1 MEMRKYILLVSVWFI
16 SLNVSAQNFT
26 TNRQINALKL
36 DTTLIYA
43 EATMKELK
51 NAELDANALFD
62 MKVSE
67 WIEQTYKDEEIKYDL
82 SEIRRHR
89 KELHMLRSNLYYR
102 VFIYIYLN
110 DIEVERLQPM
120 VKEEMFVLNEEELEM
135 VTLDSFYKIEPYIKL
150 LESKG
155 KLKAYGKFK
164 NLPNNDLCYLFI
176 YNKEGEIVAVMKH
189 TADEVLNLKTLEQD
203 IVTNYK
209 NCGAIWFQLK

>member
-1 MEMRKYILLVSVWFI
+1 MEMRKIILLVSVWYI

-110 DIEVERLQPM
+110 DIEVERLQPK
-120 VKEEMFVLNEEELEM
+120 VKEEKFILNEEELEM

-150 LESKG
+150 LENKG

-189 TADEVLNLKTLEQD
+189 TADKVINLKTLEQD

>member
-1 MEMRKYILLVSVWFI
+1 MEMRKFILLVSVWYI

-110 DIEVERLQPM
+110 DIEVERLQPK
-120 VKEEMFVLNEEELEM
+120 VKEGKFILNEEELEM

-150 LESKG
+150 LENKG

-189 TADEVLNLKTLEQD
+189 TADKVINLKTLEQD

>member
-16 SLNVSAQNFT
+16 SQNISAQDIAI
-26 TNRQINALKL
+26 NRQINALKR

-43 EATMKELK
+43 EATMEKLK
-51 NAELDANALFD
+51 DAETNANTIFN
-62 MKVSE
+62 MKLSE
-67 WIEQTYKDEEIKYDL
+67 WVKLQYDMDL
-82 SEIRRHR
+82 SDVELREIRLHR
-89 KELHMLRSNLYYR
+89 KEIQMMRYYLYR
-102 VFIYIYLN
+102 VFVYISK
-110 DIEVERLQPM
+110 DSIKVEHPEPEI
-120 VKEEMFVLNEEELEM
+120 KEEKIMLNEEELEM

-189 TADEVLNLKTLEQD
+189 TADKVVNLKTLEQD

>member
-110 DIEVERLQPM
+110 DIEVERLQPK
-120 VKEEMFVLNEEELEM
+120 VKEEKFILNEEELEM

-150 LESKG
+150 LENKG

-189 TADEVLNLKTLEQD
+189 TADKVINLKTLEQD

>member
-1 MEMRKYILLVSVWFI
+1 MEIRKYILLVSVWYI

-110 DIEVERLQPM
+110 DIEVERLQPKA
-120 VKEEMFVLNEEELEM
+120 KEEKFILNEEELEM

-150 LESKG
+150 LENKG

-189 TADEVLNLKTLEQD
+189 TADKVINLKTLEQD

>member
-1 MEMRKYILLVSVWFI
+1 MEMRKYIVFIIFWSI
-16 SLNVSAQNFT
+16 SLGCTAQDLV
-26 TNRQINALKL
+26 TNDKINALKR

-43 EATMKELK
+43 EVTMEKLKEAET
-51 NAELDANALFD
+51 NANTLFN

-67 WIEQTYKDEEIKYDL
+67 WVKQQYDMDL
-82 SEIRRHR
+82 SDTELREIRLHR
-89 KELHMLRSNLYYR
+89 REIQTMRYYLYR
-102 VFIYIYLN
+102 VFVYI
-110 DIEVERLQPM
+110 DKDSIKFERPEPE
-120 VKEEMFVLNEEELEM
+120 VKEEKLMLNEEELEM

>member
-62 MKVSE
+62 LKVSE
-67 WIEQTYKDEEIKYDL
+67 WIEQTYKDEKIKYDL

-89 KELHMLRSNLYYR
+89 KELHMLRSNSYYR

>member
-1 MEMRKYILLVSVWFI
+1 MEMRKFILLVSVLYI

-110 DIEVERLQPM
+110 DIEVERLQPKA
-120 VKEEMFVLNEEELEM
+120 KEEKFILNEEELEM

-150 LESKG
+150 LENKG

-189 TADEVLNLKTLEQD
+189 TADKVINLKTLEQD

>member
-62 MKVSE
+62 LKVSE
-67 WIEQTYKDEEIKYDL
+67 WIEQTYKDEKIKYDL

-89 KELHMLRSNLYYR
+89 KELQMLRSNSYYR

-189 TADEVLNLKTLEQD
+189 TADAVLNLKTLEQD

>member
-1 MEMRKYILLVSVWFI
+1 MRKYILLVSVWFI
-16 SLNVSAQNFT
+16 SLNISAQDIAI
-26 TNRQINALKL
+26 NRQINALKR

-43 EATMKELK
+43 EATMEKLK
-51 NAELDANALFD
+51 DAETNANTFFN
-62 MKVSE
+62 MKLSE
-67 WIEQTYKDEEIKYDL
+67 WVKLQYDMDL
-82 SEIRRHR
+82 SDVELREIRLHR
-89 KELHMLRSNLYYR
+89 KEIQMMRYYLYR
-102 VFIYIYLN
+102 VFVYISK
-110 DIEVERLQPM
+110 DSIKVEHPEPEI
-120 VKEEMFVLNEEELEM
+120 KEEKIMLNEEELEM
-135 VTLDSFYKIEPYIKL
+135 VTLDSIYKIEPYIKL

-189 TADEVLNLKTLEQD
+189 TADKVVNLKTLEQD

>member
-1 MEMRKYILLVSVWFI
+1 MEMRKYIVFIIFWSI
-16 SLNVSAQNFT
+16 SLGCTAQDFV
-26 TNRQINALKL
+26 TNDKINALKR

-43 EATMKELK
+43 EVTMEKLKEAET
-51 NAELDANALFD
+51 NANTLFN

-67 WIEQTYKDEEIKYDL
+67 WVKQQYDMDL
-82 SEIRRHR
+82 SDTELREIRLHR
-89 KELHMLRSNLYYR
+89 REIQTMRYYLYR
-102 VFIYIYLN
+102 VFVYIDKDSIN
-110 DIEVERLQPM
+110 VERPEPE
-120 VKEEMFVLNEEELEM
+120 VKEEKLMLNEEELEM

>member
-1 MEMRKYILLVSVWFI
+1 MRKYILLVSVWFI
-16 SLNVSAQNFT
+16 SLNISAQDIAI
-26 TNRQINALKL
+26 NRQINALKR

-43 EATMKELK
+43 EATMEKLK
-51 NAELDANALFD
+51 DAETNANTIFN
-62 MKVSE
+62 MKLSE
-67 WIEQTYKDEEIKYDL
+67 WVKLQYDMDL
-82 SEIRRHR
+82 SDVELREIRLHR
-89 KELHMLRSNLYYR
+89 KEIQMMRYYLYR
-102 VFIYIYLN
+102 VFVYISK
-110 DIEVERLQPM
+110 DSIKVEHPEPEI
-120 VKEEMFVLNEEELEM
+120 KEEKIMLNEEELEM

-189 TADEVLNLKTLEQD
+189 TADKVVNLKTLEQD
-203 IVTNYK
+203 MVTNYK

>member
-16 SLNVSAQNFT
+16 SLNISAQDIAI
-26 TNRQINALKL
+26 NRQINALKR

-43 EATMKELK
+43 EATMEKLK
-51 NAELDANALFD
+51 DAETNANTIFN
-62 MKVSE
+62 MKLSE
-67 WIEQTYKDEEIKYDL
+67 WVKLQYDMDL
-82 SEIRRHR
+82 SDVELREIRLHR
-89 KELHMLRSNLYYR
+89 KEIQMMRYYLYR
-102 VFIYIYLN
+102 VFVYIPK
-110 DIEVERLQPM
+110 DSIKVEHPEPEI
-120 VKEEMFVLNEEELEM
+120 KEEKIILNEEELEM

-189 TADEVLNLKTLEQD
+189 TADKVVNLKTLEQD
-203 IVTNYK
+203 MVTNYK

>member
-16 SLNVSAQNFT
+16 SLNISAQDIAI
-26 TNRQINALKL
+26 NRQINALKR

-43 EATMKELK
+43 EATMEKLK
-51 NAELDANALFD
+51 DAETNANTIFN
-62 MKVSE
+62 MKLSE
-67 WIEQTYKDEEIKYDL
+67 WVKLQYDMDL
-82 SEIRRHR
+82 SDVELREIRLHR
-89 KELHMLRSNLYYR
+89 KEIQMMRYYLYR
-102 VFIYIYLN
+102 VFVYISK
-110 DIEVERLQPM
+110 DSIKVEHPEPEI
-120 VKEEMFVLNEEELEM
+120 KEEKIMLNEEELEM

-189 TADEVLNLKTLEQD
+189 TADKVVNLKTLEQD
-203 IVTNYK
+203 MVTNYK

>member
-16 SLNVSAQNFT
+16 SLNISAQDIAI
-26 TNRQINALKL
+26 NRQINALKR

-43 EATMKELK
+43 EATMEKLK
-51 NAELDANALFD
+51 DAETNANTIFN
-62 MKVSE
+62 MKLSE
-67 WIEQTYKDEEIKYDL
+67 WVKLQYDMDL
-82 SEIRRHR
+82 SDVELREIRLHR
-89 KELHMLRSNLYYR
+89 KEIQMMRYYLYR
-102 VFIYIYLN
+102 VFVYISK
-110 DIEVERLQPM
+110 DSIKVEHPEPEI
-120 VKEEMFVLNEEELEM
+120 KEEKIMLNEEELEM

-189 TADEVLNLKTLEQD
+189 TADKVVNLKTLEQD
-203 IVTNYK
+203 IVASYK

>member
-1 MEMRKYILLVSVWFI
+1 MEIRKYIVFIIFWSI
-16 SLNVSAQNFT
+16 SLGCTAHDLV
-26 TNRQINALKL
+26 TNDKINALKR

-43 EATMKELK
+43 EVTMEKLKEAET
-51 NAELDANALFD
+51 NANIIFN

-67 WIEQTYKDEEIKYDL
+67 WVKQKYDMDL
-82 SEIRRHR
+82 SDTDFREIRRHR
-89 KELHMLRSNLYYR
+89 REIQTMRYYLYR
-102 VFIYIYLN
+102 VFVYIDKDSIKVDHPGLE
-110 DIEVERLQPM
+110 I
-120 VKEEMFVLNEEELEM
+120 KEEKLMLNEEELEM

-150 LESKG
+150 LDNKG

-189 TADEVLNLKTLEQD
+189 TADKVINLKTLEQD
-203 IVTNYK
+203 IVKNYK

>member
-1 MEMRKYILLVSVWFI
+1 MEMRKFILLVSVWYI

-120 VKEEMFVLNEEELEM
+120 VKEEKFILNEEELEM

-150 LESKG
+150 LENKG

-189 TADEVLNLKTLEQD
+189 TADKVINLKTLEQD

>member
-1 MEMRKYILLVSVWFI
+1 MEMRKYLLLGLVCFI
-16 SLNVSAQNFT
+16 SLIISAQDIAIDK
-26 TNRQINALKL
+26 QINALKL

-43 EATMKELK
+43 EATMKSLRDAEEGANLLFEANVAEWTIK
-51 NAELDANALFD
+51 EFGEEYVEQVIENARRYRDEIQKPRGNYFRIFVYV
-62 MKVSE
+62 K
-67 WIEQTYKDEEIKYDL
+67 KD
-82 SEIRRHR
+82 S
-89 KELHMLRSNLYYR
+89 
-102 VFIYIYLN
+102 
-110 DIEVERLQPM
+110 IEVEHMRPLE
-120 VKEEMFVLNEEELEM
+120 VKEVKIMLNEEELEM

-150 LESKG
+150 LENKG

-189 TADEVLNLKTLEQD
+189 TADKVINLKTLEQD

>member
-67 WIEQTYKDEEIKYDL
+67 WIEQTYKDEKIKYDL

-89 KELHMLRSNLYYR
+89 KELQMLRSNSYYR

>member
-16 SLNVSAQNFT
+16 SLNISAQDIAI
-26 TNRQINALKL
+26 NRQINALKL

-51 NAELDANALFD
+51 DAELNANALFNL
-62 MKVSE
+62 KVSE
-67 WIEQTYKDEEIKYDL
+67 WVEQTYKGDNIEFDISK
-82 SEIRRHR
+82 IRQHR
-89 KELHMLRSNLYYR
+89 KELQMMRNNLYYR
-102 VFIYIYLN
+102 VFVYICKDSIN
-110 DIEVERLQPM
+110 VERPEPE
-120 VKEEMFVLNEEELEM
+120 VKQEKLMLNEEELEM

>member
-1 MEMRKYILLVSVWFI
+1 MEMRKFILLVSVWYI

-110 DIEVERLQPM
+110 DIEVERLQPK
-120 VKEEMFVLNEEELEM
+120 VKEEKFILNEEELEM

-150 LESKG
+150 LENKG

-189 TADEVLNLKTLEQD
+189 TADKVINLKTLEQD

>member
-16 SLNVSAQNFT
+16 SQNISAQDIAI
-26 TNRQINALKL
+26 NRQINALKR

-43 EATMKELK
+43 EATMEKLK
-51 NAELDANALFD
+51 DAETNANTIFN
-62 MKVSE
+62 MKLSE
-67 WIEQTYKDEEIKYDL
+67 WVKLQYDMDL
-82 SEIRRHR
+82 SDVELREIRLHR
-89 KELHMLRSNLYYR
+89 KEIQMMRYYLYR
-102 VFIYIYLN
+102 VFVYISK
-110 DIEVERLQPM
+110 DSIKVEHPEPEI
-120 VKEEMFVLNEEELEM
+120 KEEKIMLNEEELEM

-189 TADEVLNLKTLEQD
+189 TADAVLNLKTLEQD

>member
-1 MEMRKYILLVSVWFI
+1 MEMRKFILLVSVLYI

-110 DIEVERLQPM
+110 DIEVERLQPK
-120 VKEEMFVLNEEELEM
+120 VKEEKFILNEEELEM

-150 LESKG
+150 LENKG

-189 TADEVLNLKTLEQD
+189 TADKVINLKTLEQD

>member
-1 MEMRKYILLVSVWFI
+1 MEMRKFILLVSVWYI

-110 DIEVERLQPM
+110 DIEVERLQPK
-120 VKEEMFVLNEEELEM
+120 VKEEKFISNEEELEM

-150 LESKG
+150 LENKG

-189 TADEVLNLKTLEQD
+189 TADKVINLKTLEQD

>member
-110 DIEVERLQPM
+110 DIEVERLQPKA
-120 VKEEMFVLNEEELEM
+120 KEEKFILNEEELEM

-150 LESKG
+150 LENKG

-189 TADEVLNLKTLEQD
+189 TADKVINLKTLEQD

>member
-1 MEMRKYILLVSVWFI
+1 MEMRKYLLLGLVCFI
-16 SLNVSAQNFT
+16 SLIISAQDIAIDK
-26 TNRQINALKL
+26 QINALKL

-43 EATMKELK
+43 EATMKSLRDAEEGANLLFEANVAEWTIK
-51 NAELDANALFD
+51 EFGEEYVEQVIENARRYRDEIQKPRGNYFRIFVYV
-62 MKVSE
+62 K
-67 WIEQTYKDEEIKYDL
+67 KD
-82 SEIRRHR
+82 S
-89 KELHMLRSNLYYR
+89 
-102 VFIYIYLN
+102 
-110 DIEVERLQPM
+110 IEVEHLRPLE
-120 VKEEMFVLNEEELEM
+120 VKEVKIMLNEEELEM

-189 TADEVLNLKTLEQD
+189 TADKVINLKTLEQD

>member
-16 SLNVSAQNFT
+16 SLNISAQDIAI
-26 TNRQINALKL
+26 NRQINALKR

-43 EATMKELK
+43 EATMEKLK
-51 NAELDANALFD
+51 DAETNANTFFN
-62 MKVSE
+62 MKLSE
-67 WIEQTYKDEEIKYDL
+67 WVKLQYDMDL
-82 SEIRRHR
+82 SDVELREIRLHR
-89 KELHMLRSNLYYR
+89 KEIQMMRYYLYR
-102 VFIYIYLN
+102 VFVYISK
-110 DIEVERLQPM
+110 DSIKVEHPEPEI
-120 VKEEMFVLNEEELEM
+120 KEEKIMLNEEELEM

-189 TADEVLNLKTLEQD
+189 TADKVVNLKTLEQD

>member
-1 MEMRKYILLVSVWFI
+1 MEIRKYILLVSVWYI

-62 MKVSE
+62 LKVSE

-110 DIEVERLQPM
+110 DIEVERLQPK
-120 VKEEMFVLNEEELEM
+120 VKEEKFILNEEELEM

-189 TADEVLNLKTLEQD
+189 TADKVVNLKTLEQD

>member
-1 MEMRKYILLVSVWFI
+1 MEIRKYILLVSVWYI

-110 DIEVERLQPM
+110 DIEVERLQPK
-120 VKEEMFVLNEEELEM
+120 VKEEKFILNEEELEM

-150 LESKG
+150 LENKG

-189 TADEVLNLKTLEQD
+189 TADKVINLKTLEQD

>member
-1 MEMRKYILLVSVWFI
+1 MEIRKYILLVSVWYI

-67 WIEQTYKDEEIKYDL
+67 WIEQTYKDEKIKYDL

-110 DIEVERLQPM
+110 DIEVERLQPK
-120 VKEEMFVLNEEELEM
+120 VKEEKFILNEEELEM

-150 LESKG
+150 LENKG

-189 TADEVLNLKTLEQD
+189 TADKVINLKTLEQD

>member
-1 MEMRKYILLVSVWFI
+1 MEMRKFILLVSVWYI

-110 DIEVERLQPM
+110 DIEVERLQPKA
-120 VKEEMFVLNEEELEM
+120 KEEKFILNEEELEM

-150 LESKG
+150 LENKG

-189 TADEVLNLKTLEQD
+189 TADKVINLKTLEQD

>member
-1 MEMRKYILLVSVWFI
+1 
-16 SLNVSAQNFT
+16 
-26 TNRQINALKL
+26 
-36 DTTLIYA
+36 
-43 EATMKELK
+43 
-51 NAELDANALFD
+51 

-67 WIEQTYKDEEIKYDL
+67 WIEQTYKDEKIKYDL

-110 DIEVERLQPM
+110 DIEVERLQPK
-120 VKEEMFVLNEEELEM
+120 VKEEKFILNEEELEM

-150 LESKG
+150 LENKG

-189 TADEVLNLKTLEQD
+189 TADKVINLKTLEQD

>member
-1 MEMRKYILLVSVWFI
+1 MEMRKFILLVSVWYI

-110 DIEVERLQPM
+110 DIEVERLQPK
-120 VKEEMFVLNEEELEM
+120 VKEEKFILNEEELEM
-135 VTLDSFYKIEPYIKL
+135 VTLDSFYKIEPYIEL

-189 TADEVLNLKTLEQD
+189 TADKVINLKTLEQD

>member
-1 MEMRKYILLVSVWFI
+1 MEMRKFILLVSVWYI

-110 DIEVERLQPM
+110 DIEVERLQPK
-120 VKEEMFVLNEEELEM
+120 VKEEKFILNEEEREM

-150 LESKG
+150 LENKG

-189 TADEVLNLKTLEQD
+189 TADKVINLKTLEQD

>member
-62 MKVSE
+62 LKVSE
-67 WIEQTYKDEEIKYDL
+67 WIEQTYKDEKIKYDL

-89 KELHMLRSNLYYR
+89 KELQMLRSNSYYR

>member
-1 MEMRKYILLVSVWFI
+1 MEMRKYILLVSVWYI

-110 DIEVERLQPM
+110 DIEVERLQPKA
-120 VKEEMFVLNEEELEM
+120 KEEKFILNEEELEM

-150 LESKG
+150 LENKG

-189 TADEVLNLKTLEQD
+189 TADKVINLKTLEQD